1 MWSIDHLEEFWAEI
15 VDEFGIAFHDT
26 PSAVLLSRDLP
37 GARWFPGATLNY
49 AEHVLA
55 APGIREHEPAVWSIS
70 QSRPTISLTI
80 GELRRQVSG
89 CCAGLRRLGV
99 RKGDRVAGYLPN
111 ISETM
116 VAMLATAS
124 LGAIW
129 SSCAPEFGT
138 RAVLD
143 RLAQVE
149 PTVLLVV
156 DGYRYGDRP
165 IDRTEEVA
173 QIRAGL
179 PSVRHT
185 VVVPYLEPDPD
196 RVPGA
201 IPWDVLIDGGDDAG
215 LGAPGIG
222 AGFERPAR
230 HGHALAVEN
239 LELEAELGRQFRLPL
254 LDDGRGTDD
263 QYTSST
269 ATGVQLTQDEA
280 GLDGFA
286 EAHLVGEEASPS
298 RKTVQGEG
306 RGLHL
311 VGMQVHARPG
321 QGGDDAV
328 RAPGGAQRELLG
340 QKPGVKARQR
350 RRGHWAVP

>member
-129 SSCAPEFGT
+129 SSCAPEFRDSG
-138 RAVLD
+138 
-143 RLAQVE
+143 
-149 PTVLLVV
+149 
-156 DGYRYGDRP
+156 
-165 IDRTEEVA
+165 
-173 QIRAGL
+173 
-179 PSVRHT
+179 
-185 VVVPYLEPDPD
+185 
-196 RVPGA
+196 
-201 IPWDVLIDGGDDAG
+201 
-215 LGAPGIG
+215 G
-222 AGFERPAR
+222 AGPI
-230 HGHALAVEN
+230 
-239 LELEAELGRQFRLPL
+239 
-254 LDDGRGTDD
+254 GT
-263 QYTSST
+263 
-269 ATGVQLTQDEA
+269 G
-280 GLDGFA
+280 
-286 EAHLVGEEASPS
+286 
-298 RKTVQGEG
+298 
-306 RGLHL
+306 
-311 VGMQVHARPG
+311 
-321 QGGDDAV
+321 
-328 RAPGGAQRELLG
+328 
-340 QKPGVKARQR
+340 
-350 RRGHWAVP
+350 